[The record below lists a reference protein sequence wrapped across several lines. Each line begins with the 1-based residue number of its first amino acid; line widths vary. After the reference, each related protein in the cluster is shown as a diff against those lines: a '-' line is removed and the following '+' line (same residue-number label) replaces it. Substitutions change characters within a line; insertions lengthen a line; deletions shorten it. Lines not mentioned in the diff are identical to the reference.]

1 MADFGANVLASSV
14 ALIILLAVMG
24 LVYYF
29 WSKANIK
36 KKSKYFEKIH
46 TELAPGQEVMFAGGI
61 FGTVKSVNGD
71 KVEIKVRS
79 GATLDDSRYALQEIS
94 KKDTSRDKH
103 PPFGCNKPAR
113 VHERN
118 GSSWQS
124 PTFFSPVSITA

>member
-14 ALIILLAVMG
+14 ALIILLVVMG

-36 KKSKYFEKIH
+36 KKSKYFEQIH

-79 GATLDDSRYALQEIS
+79 GAILDVSRYAIQEIS
-94 KKDTSRDKH
+94 K
-103 PPFGCNKPAR
+103 
-113 VHERN
+113 
-118 GSSWQS
+118 
-124 PTFFSPVSITA
+124 